1 LRNMNIIMQDKNV
14 NNINQLKELIKVTK
28 DFEFKVKSLKEKYQW
43 IEEVLG
49 RFKYFSLKKKEKTI
63 IKEYIET
70 ITGLKR
76 AQVTRL
82 IQRKKKLGIIIPH
95 YGKRNKFKTIYTTTD
110 IARLIETDNCH
121 NRLSGQAT
129 KTIFQREYN
138 IFSRKEFERIKD
150 ISISHI
156 YNLRETRQYESHTL
170 TVAKTKAVSVP
181 IGKRIKPSPY
191 GRPGFLRVDTVH
203 QGDLDKEKG
212 VYHINLVDEIIQWEI
227 IGCVEGISEKFLQP
241 LLEELLEQFPFV
253 IINFHSDNGSEC
265 INKIVSKLLNKLLI
279 SQTKSRAR
287 HSNDNGLVETK
298 NGSLIRK
305 NIGYAFI
312 NKKEASKINEFY
324 RHHFNVY
331 LNFHHPCGF
340 AKEIVNVKGK
350 IKKIYPQENYTTPYE
365 KLKSLINAEKYLK
378 ENISFEQLDK
388 IAYNKSD
395 NQFAE
400 EMKKVKVELFKNF
413 KHKPQFPTFYASCAI
428 QDLRLIP

>member
-1 LRNMNIIMQDKNV
+1 MQDKHINS
-14 NNINQLKELIKVTK
+14 INQLSELIKVTK
-28 DFEFKVKSLKEKYQW
+28 DFDFKAESLKEKYQW

-49 RFKYFSLKKKEKTI
+49 RFKYFSLKKKNKSI

-70 ITGLKR
+70 MTGLKR

-82 IQRKKKLGIIIPH
+82 IQRKKRLGIIVPH
-95 YGKRNKFKTIYTTTD
+95 YGKRNKFKTTYTATD

-138 IFSRKEFERIKD
+138 VFGRKEFEQIKD

-156 YNLRETRQYESHTL
+156 YNLRETRQYESYAL

-181 IGKRIKPSPY
+181 IGQRIKPSPY

-212 VYHINLVDEIIQWEI
+212 VYHINLVDEVTQWEI
-227 IGCVEGISEKFLQP
+227 VGCVEGISEEFLRP
-241 LLEELLEQFPFV
+241 LLEELLESFPFV
-253 IINFHSDNGSEC
+253 IINFHSDNGSEY
-265 INKIVSKLLNKLLI
+265 INKVVSKLLNKLLVH
-279 SQTKSRAR
+279 QTKSRAR

-298 NGSLIRK
+298 NGSVIRK

-312 NKKEASKINEFY
+312 NKKEAPKINEFY
-324 RHHFNVY
+324 RHHFNIY
-331 LNFHHPCGF
+331 LNYHRPCGF
-340 AKEIVNVKGK
+340 AKEIIDAKGK
-350 IKKIYPQENYTTPYE
+350 IKRIYPQENYTTPYE
-365 KLKSLINAEKYLK
+365 KLKSLPNAEQYLK
-378 ENISFEQLDK
+378 EGISFEQLDK
-388 IAYNKSD
+388 IAYEKSD

-400 EMKKVKVELFKNF
+400 EMKKAKVELLKNINR
-413 KHKPQFPTFYASCAI
+413 KLQLPTFYASCLT
-428 QDLRLIP
+428 QDYRLIS